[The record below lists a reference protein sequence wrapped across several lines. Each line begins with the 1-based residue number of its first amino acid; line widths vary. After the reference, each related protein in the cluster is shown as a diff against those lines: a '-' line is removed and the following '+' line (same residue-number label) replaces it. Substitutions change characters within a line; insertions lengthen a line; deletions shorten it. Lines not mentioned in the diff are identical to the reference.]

1 MATEEDT
8 LALRPCR
15 CRQDTLLGGNLAY
28 TVFMAALDLVVVDSW
43 KLSFYSLCPSNLHT
57 IQFIQQTVISL
68 LSLLSVHYPILETR
82 SVVLLL
88 MLLLYCY
95 CGVAPPFSL
104 KQCGLETDWKL
115 FVNN

>member
-8 LALRPCR
+8 LALGPCR

-68 LSLLSVHYPILETR
+68 LSILSVHHPILETR